1 MLVWCAA
8 PVLGFYLLVSLFA
21 EPEGNWPIAGAT
33 TLLALGGAWASGAL
47 APGRGREGA
56 RRAVWR
62 LAIVFGVL
70 AAPVLLRADV
80 AAAAVTR
87 AVQMVRPEAAPIR
100 TGRLIGARA
109 MGEHAAWILAEMEA
123 ASAASA
129 ARGGKRRGS
138 AFVIVEH
145 YGRASQLSY
154 YLREDAGGERVV
166 YCASAA
172 MGGRKSQFDLW
183 ARTDLR
189 DPALLGRD
197 ALLLSNDKPHTL
209 EFWRSVFESVEP
221 ILGTKLDGEHK
232 KDRVAYF
239 GRGYKGLASGTGE
252 RP

>member
-8 PVLGFYLLVSLFA
+8 PVLAFYLVVSLFA

-33 TLLALGGAWASGAL
+33 TLLALAGVWAAR
-47 APGRGREGA
+47 AREEVGRGFSA
-56 RRAVWR
+56 RRLLWN
-62 LAIVFGVL
+62 LAIVFGVC

-100 TGRLIGARA
+100 TGRLIGAEV
-109 MGEHAAWILAEMEA
+109 MGEHAARILGELDER
-123 ASAASA
+123 
-129 ARGGKRRGS
+129 ARAGR
-138 AFVIVEH
+138 AFVVVEH

-154 YLREDAGGERVV
+154 YLREDAGGERIV

-189 DPALLGRD
+189 DPSLLGRD

-209 EFWRSVFESVEP
+209 EFWRSIFESVELIP
-221 ILGTKLDGEHK
+221 KEKLDGEHK
-232 KDRVAYF
+232 RDRVAYI
-239 GRGYKGLASGTGE
+239 GRGYRGLPDRQGGGQ
-252 RP
+252 

>member
-1 MLVWCAA
+1 V
-8 PVLGFYLLVSLFA
+8 PVLVFYLLVSLFA

-47 APGRGREGA
+47 ARPEGRETA
-56 RRAVWR
+56 RRVVWR
-62 LAIVFGVL
+62 VAVVIGALAV
-70 AAPVLLRADV
+70 PVLLRADV
-80 AAAAVTR
+80 TAAIATR
-87 AVQMVRPEAAPIR
+87 AVQMAKPESMPIR

-109 MGEHAAWILAEMEA
+109 MGEHAARILGELDAQA
-123 ASAASA
+123 GAG
-129 ARGGKRRGS
+129 R
-138 AFVIVEH
+138 AFVVVEH

-154 YLREDAGGERVV
+154 YLRTDAGGERVV

-189 DPALLGRD
+189 DPGLRGRD

-209 EFWRSVFESVEP
+209 EFWRSIFESVELIP
-221 ILGTKLDGEHK
+221 KEKLDGEHK
-232 KDRVAYF
+232 KDRVAYI
-239 GRGYKGLASGTGE
+239 GRGYRGLAPGTGE